1 MVLGFILNVIK
12 PCYSYSNTCVIPVHY
27 YYPWT
32 TAAWASRVDFLVP
45 AGENLRGLEAR
56 VPADLVVS
64 PLPLLLGER
73 PLWHPEG

>member
-45 AGENLRGLEAR
+45 AGENLRGLKLG
-56 VPADLVVS
+56 VPTDDVLRA
-64 PLPLLLGER
+64 LPLLLRER
-73 PLWHPEG
+73 PF